1 MPIGYANFSTIAQGG
16 QNIANNFASLGQQIG
31 HTIEMDA
38 ARKSAQTMLPMLQ
51 QQYQQGMQK
60 IADGKPEGLS
70 DIYGASMIAS
80 QNPLLAPMAHS
91 AITTAQSANINAQH
105 MARTQAYL
113 YGKNLGLAAK
123 YPGFIDPNTG
133 AVNPNY
139 QSPAK
144 QMTPYQQAEVD
155 KANRQAQVNQINS
168 YNSLYSGTDKSEGIG
183 SLAQKIQD
191 AVAGGSAPDPADVRS
206 FASKVSAYKQAQSA
220 YGNQAVASP
229 EIEAA
234 YKQVQSQIPALNKM
248 IKTEQ
253 GKGSG
258 FLGLGIPSLGATN
271 PKTVGE
277 MQTGIQQLQGLGGL
291 PAARA
296 GQSSG
301 IDHVGLYQQ
310 AQQAIKNGKD
320 PNAVFQKLKDLGFDP
335 NAYRQQIQQQQGA
348 TQGGPQTS
356 IDTSGGQEV
365 AQSGPEAQDETE
377 AVSGGSEETPSE
389 EETTMVA

>member
-60 IADGKPEGLS
+60 IASGDPNGMA

-80 QNPLLAPMAHS
+80 QNPLLAPIAHN

-144 QMTPYQQAEVD
+144 QMTPYQQAEVE
-155 KANRQAQVNQINS
+155 KANRQTQVNQINS

-183 SLAQKIQD
+183 ALAQKIQD
-191 AVAGGSAPDPADVRS
+191 AVAGGSAPDPADVRN
-206 FASKVSAYKQAQSA
+206 FASKVSAYKQAQGA
-220 YGNQAVASP
+220 YGNQALASP

-234 YKQVQSQIPALNKM
+234 YQQVQNQVPKLNDL
-248 IKTEQ
+248 IKTENSK
-253 GKGSG
+253 GKPILG
-258 FLGLGIPSLGATN
+258 FIGGTN
-271 PKTVGE
+271 PQKVGQ
-277 MQTGIQQLQGLGGL
+277 MQTGVEQLQGIGGL
-291 PAARA
+291 PAAKG
-296 GQSSG
+296 GQSSR

-320 PNAVFQKLKDLGFDP
+320 PNAVMNKLKDLGFDP

-356 IDTSGGQEV
+356 IDTSGGQQV
-365 AQSGPEAQDETE
+365 AENSPESQDESE
-377 AVSGGSEETPSE
+377 AVMGGSEETPSE

>member
-1 MPIGYANFSTIAQGG
+1 MPIGYYNFGNIEQGNQFAANQLAG
-16 QNIANNFASLGQQIG
+16 LGQQIG
-31 HTIEMDA
+31 QAITTH
-38 ARKSAQTMLPMLQ
+38 AQTQSAKAMLPMLQ
-51 QQYQQGMQK
+51 SQYAQGIQK
-60 IADGKPEGLS
+60 IANGDPNGMS
-70 DIYGASMIAS
+70 DVYGAAVTAS
-80 QNPLLAPMAHS
+80 QNPLLAPFAQHAVS
-91 AITTAQSANINAQH
+91 TAQSANINAQH

-183 SLAQKIQD
+183 SLAQKIQN

-220 YGNQAVASP
+220 YGNQAVPSP

-234 YKQVQSQIPALNKM
+234 YQQVQGQIPALNSLIQK
-248 IKTEQ
+248 EQ
-253 GKGSG
+253 AKGTG
-258 FLGLGIPSLGATN
+258 ITGTMFGLNTN
-271 PKTVGE
+271 PKTVAE
-277 MQTGIQQLQGLGGL
+277 MQAGVQQLKGLGGL

-356 IDTSGGQEV
+356 IDTSGGQEF